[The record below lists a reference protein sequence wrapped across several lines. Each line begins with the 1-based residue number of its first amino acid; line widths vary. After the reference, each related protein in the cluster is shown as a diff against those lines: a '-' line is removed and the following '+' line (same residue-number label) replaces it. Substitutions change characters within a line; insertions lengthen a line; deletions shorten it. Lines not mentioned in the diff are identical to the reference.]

1 MANRCVGAGA
11 GARRSASFADESSPV
26 VVSLP
31 GTVGSGVDGVQADRS
46 AAMASGMER
55 VVLPVVSVVRERGTD
70 APHP

>member
-1 MANRCVGAGA
+1 
-11 GARRSASFADESSPV
+11 V